1 MSEKRIYGRL
11 VCKHDTAANWAK
23 AANFTPLKGEVIIY
37 DIDADYD
44 YERMKIGDGAKNV
57 NALPFCDDAV
67 MAALAEVALSGE
79 YSDLKNL
86 PTIPSKTSQLTND
99 SGFITGYTET
109 DPTVPSWA
117 KAASKPSYTASEV
130 GADASGTASSAVSAH
145 NTNTSAH
152 SDIRA
157 RLLPSVTA
165 SDAGKFL
172 CVSSSG
178 AWAAQALENAEEVS
192 F

>member
-23 AANFTPLKGEVIIY
+23 ATNFTPLKGEVIIY
-37 DIDADYD
+37 DIDTDYD
-44 YERMKIGDGAKNV
+44 YERMKIGDGTKNV

-79 YSDLKNL
+79 YGDLKNL
-86 PTIPSKTSQLTND
+86 PTIPSKTSDLTND

-117 KAASKPSYTASEV
+117 KAANKPSYTASEV
-130 GADASGTASSAVSAH
+130 GADASGTASSAVSSH
-145 NTNTSAH
+145 NASTTAH

-157 RLLPSVTA
+157 RLLPEVTS

-172 CVSSSG
+172 CVNSSG
-178 AWAAQALENAEEVS
+178 SWAASALENAEEVS